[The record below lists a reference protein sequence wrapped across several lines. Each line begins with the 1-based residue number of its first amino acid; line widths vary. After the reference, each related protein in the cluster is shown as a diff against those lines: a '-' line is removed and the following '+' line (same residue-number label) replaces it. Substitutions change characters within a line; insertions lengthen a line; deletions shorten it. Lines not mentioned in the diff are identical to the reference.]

1 MGKIWKC
8 EKRLFKD
15 HWIKNIRSTHKLQIT
30 DGSVPGLYMR
40 YSPTT
45 KLVTFFLACLIRS
58 TGERKNIYLGRYT
71 EYETVEDVKKKARGL
86 REQILLGGNPMAQI
100 KEEVK
105 KQVIKES
112 KKHTYKELF
121 RMYITKYAK
130 VYKKERTVKSNED
143 QSRLYIEPILGDM
156 YVDEIEEQHVL
167 DAYPVWVE
175 KTSFSTANKVL
186 SLLSSFWD
194 WCESYKY
201 LPRDSNP
208 CKYVRKGKTQTV
220 CKKTTLDIDGYKGLF
235 AALERGPIETDMHE
249 KYFRIIKLLALTGCR
264 SSEIR
269 CLKVREVDLEHKVLH
284 LEDSKTGARDV
295 KLPDLAIK
303 ELEIALAEAK
313 MIGSEYVFAS
323 RGNIFQ
329 GVQDIRKPFQW
340 ALKKAGLPQMRIHD
354 LRHSFI
360 TMGANTGQNMVA
372 MRDAAGHSRITTTE
386 GYTHLADEQTFIAV
400 NNIANA
406 ICA

>member
-1 MGKIWKC
+1 M
-8 EKRLFKD
+8 
-15 HWIKNIRSTHKLQIT
+15 
-30 DGSVPGLYMR
+30 
-40 YSPTT
+40 
-45 KLVTFFLACLIRS
+45 
-58 TGERKNIYLGRYT
+58 
-71 EYETVEDVKKKARGL
+71 
-86 REQILLGGNPMAQI
+86 
-100 KEEVK
+100 
-105 KQVIKES
+105 
-112 KKHTYKELF
+112 
-121 RMYITKYAK
+121 
-130 VYKKERTVKSNED
+130 
-143 QSRLYIEPILGDM
+143 
-156 YVDEIEEQHVL
+156 DEIEEQHVL

-295 KLPDLAIK
+295 KLPDLSNVK
-303 ELEIALAEAK
+303 ELEANEVLKEQHFTKPPARYTEAK
-313 MIGSEYVFAS
+313 LIKEMEELGIGRPSTYAKTMDTIKTRGYVKIEEKKFIPTEI
-323 RGNIFQ
+323 GIETTDKLQEFFKDLINI
-329 GVQDIRKPFQW
+329 K
-340 ALKKAGLPQMRIHD
+340 
-354 LRHSFI
+354 S
-360 TMGANTGQNMVA
+360 
-372 MRDAAGHSRITTTE
+372 
-386 GYTHLADEQTFIAV
+386 
-400 NNIANA
+400 NA
-406 ICA
+406 IDFGFCSSK

>member
-45 KLVTFFLACLIRS
+45 RLVTFFLACLIRS

-71 EYETVEDVKKKARGL
+71 EYETVEDVKKKARDL

-121 RMYITKYAK
+121 QMYITKYAK

-303 ELEIALAEAK
+303 ELEIALADSAVEIPVPYAFRHPTPERAQK
-313 MIGSEYVFAS
+313 
-323 RGNIFQ
+323 RGACAEEHHFFIVRVPDDMELNFCEKRPEEIS
-329 GVQDIRKPFQW
+329 VAWVDHNDLLNPKITPFDDMRRFFEQY
-340 ALKKAGLPQMRIHD
+340 LLPKFLD
-354 LRHSFI
+354 F
-360 TMGANTGQNMVA
+360 
-372 MRDAAGHSRITTTE
+372 
-386 GYTHLADEQTFIAV
+386 
-400 NNIANA
+400 
-406 ICA
+406 